1 MNLKELMTN
10 PLPTP
15 PEQVT
20 KMAKKYCQPGEK
32 VKITNEHAEIDG
44 KVYYQVVYLK
54 EKVDLNKPAN
64 ILPSDING
72 FLFVQEDGRL
82 LKYEECIEPFKLING
97 EDSHMR
103 AILFDIGPYWIQKP
117 QFVWHQLKRL
127 LEKVYPV
134 VERSKNTELEKA
146 YHGFYEIPTV
156 MLSTHEEIKEVVENG
171 KKLFSELTTDYLIT
185 RDFYDRV
192 DHEYKRLMNSVAEQ
206 LRVQIE
212 TAEVRKQFLKLFQ
225 KQIPIWDIINQLRYL
240 RLYKYHRKLK
250 VDQGTYADY
259 QDIRQDVTREKAGRA
274 TREKQIQSIRN
285 PRS

>member
-10 PLPTP
+10 PLPDP
-15 PEQVT
+15 PDIVKE
-20 KMAKKYCQPGEK
+20 MAKKYCQPGEK

-44 KVYYQVVYLK
+44 KVYYSVVFLK

-64 ILPSDING
+64 IRPSDING
-72 FLFVQEDGRL
+72 FLFVREDGSL
-82 LKYEECIEPFKLING
+82 PLHEECIEPFRLIAG
-97 EDSHMR
+97 EDSHIQ
-103 AILFDIGPYWIQKP
+103 AILFKIGPDWIQKP
-117 QFVWHQLKRL
+117 QFVWHRLKHL
-127 LEKVYPV
+127 LKKVYPV

-146 YHGFYEIPTV
+146 YQGFYEIPTV
-156 MLSTHEEIKEVVENG
+156 MLSTHEQIKEVVENG
-171 KKLFSELTTDYLIT
+171 KRLFSELTTDYLIT

-212 TAEVRKQFLKLFQ
+212 TAEVCKQFLKLFQ

-250 VDQGTYADY
+250 VDQGTYEDY
-259 QDIRQDVTREKAGRA
+259 QDICQDVTREKAGRA

>member
-32 VKITNEHAEIDG
+32 YKIYNEHAEIDG
-44 KVYYQVVYLK
+44 KVYYEVVYFTG
-54 EKVDLNKPAN
+54 KPSGKD
-64 ILPSDING
+64 PSNING
-72 FLFVQEDGRL
+72 FLFVREDGSL
-82 LKYEECIEPFKLING
+82 PLFKECIEPYKLIAG
-97 EDSHMR
+97 EDSSIK
-103 AILFDIGPYWIQKP
+103 AILIDIGPYWIQKP